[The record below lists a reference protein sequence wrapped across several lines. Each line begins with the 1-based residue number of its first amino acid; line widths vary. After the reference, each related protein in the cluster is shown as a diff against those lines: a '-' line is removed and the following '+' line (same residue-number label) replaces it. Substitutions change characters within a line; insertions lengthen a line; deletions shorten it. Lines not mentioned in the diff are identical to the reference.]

1 MKTIL
6 PCVPAVALLLLT
18 IAPIFALAQTSKPPT
33 VLAAPTPP
41 PAIAAPPTQATPEPT
56 AWDQTKDKAS
66 DALDYGAGKWKGFS
80 KAINSASL
88 NRASTPWA
96 VTANY
101 AFLEMWVLTKYG
113 LTVARNESAAKTYE
127 LEYMTGSLGIGYF
140 GIDIGK
146 IEEQRLALMSRSFS
160 ERNSFS
166 WFYGAYIN
174 QIQAHLGN
182 DYLASV
188 PGVTRS
194 SVELMKL
201 QTLGATF
208 GIGNRWQLK
217 NGFTWGVDWLA
228 VHWPL
233 MVLQQDSPFI
243 ANSSDPSK
251 RNSAD
256 DAMDVFKRLPSFGA
270 FKLQLGYS
278 F

>member
-1 MKTIL
+1 MKIIL
-6 PCVPAVALLLLT
+6 PFAPACALLL
-18 IAPIFALAQTSKPPT
+18 FALAPSWVAAQSAKPPA

-41 PAIAAPPTQATPEPT
+41 PALAAPVPPTTPEPT
-56 AWDQTKDKAS
+56 AWDKTKDKAS
-66 DALDYGAGKWKGFS
+66 DALDYGAGKWNGLKS
-80 KAINSASL
+80 AINSASL
-88 NRASTPWA
+88 NRARTPWS

-140 GIDIGK
+140 GVDIGK

-182 DYLASV
+182 DYLATV

-194 SVELMKL
+194 SVELMEL

-217 NGFTWGVDWLA
+217 NGFTWGVDWLS

-243 ANSSDPSK
+243 ANSNDPSK